1 MDPKELRKFAAE
13 CLDIARSMEPE
24 EAARLRQL
32 AREMLDAAD
41 GASGGKQ
48 QPDVGPEPEN
58 GSKQPH

>member
-24 EAARLRQL
+24 ESARLRQL

-41 GASGGKQ
+41 GGSGGPQ